1 MVPASWSPPTT
12 ILLLPRNSWV
22 SGIRKDAD
30 GRWGK
35 VGDYEFRFY
44 ENIGRAG
51 VWKMRSGERE
61 SYGKLGPNGVKMVC
75 EAKKGGMGDWVAR
88 WRRWATGWW
97 KRWLAPWSTKGGP
110 EDRKGSCEKDS
121 PRWKAGCGWGKLGFS
136 RDPMTQK
143 SWWFKPPETRKRA
156 GFICIKQWKQNVRC
170 FITLTSEPGIGLQN
184 KKGLCPQGF

>member
-88 WRRWATGWW
+88 WRRGPLGDGRDARHREAQKEAQRTGKAPVRKTHLGGRQDVAGESWGSPEIQ
-97 KRWLAPWSTKGGP
+97 WLRSH
-110 EDRKGSCEKDS
+110 DGSN
-121 PRWKAGCGWGKLGFS
+121 RLRWGKVLGSF
-136 RDPMTQK
+136 
-143 SWWFKPPETRKRA
+143 A
-156 GFICIKQWKQNVRC
+156 
-170 FITLTSEPGIGLQN
+170 
-184 KKGLCPQGF
+184 